1 MTIFSFVVRTGN
13 FIFLLPLILKLDQA
27 EQSVYWQFQFIYG
40 FIYILVAELGLNF
53 IRSLAFVQGGA
64 KEEDLFDLR
73 KKTGVNSSDKILELS
88 QRVIGTI
95 HKVGIFSAGSN
106 FYITYNA
113 WEHGIDTANFHLS
126 PINQVY
132 G

>member
-1 MTIFSFVVRTGN
+1 MNNFLKIIQKIWSSDTLMTIFSFVVRTGN

-73 KKTGVNSSDKILELS
+73 KKL
-88 QRVIGTI
+88 
-95 HKVGIFSAGSN
+95 A
-106 FYITYNA
+106 
-113 WEHGIDTANFHLS
+113 
-126 PINQVY
+126 
-132 G
+132 